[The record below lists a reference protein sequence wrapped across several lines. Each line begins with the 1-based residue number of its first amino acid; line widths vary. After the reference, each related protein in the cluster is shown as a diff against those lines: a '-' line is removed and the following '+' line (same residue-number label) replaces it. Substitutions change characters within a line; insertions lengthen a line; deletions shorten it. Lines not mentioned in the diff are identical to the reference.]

1 MTFLSRRGEGR
12 VAIERRVTEYRA
24 EFALGHVE
32 RPVGA
37 CLETRCLPNAV
48 RGGLRGSVTPSLF
61 PTTGV
66 DFYSSGFR
74 AHGALQELI
83 ICRECWGL
91 TSELG
96 N

>member
-32 RPVGA
+32 RPVGV

-61 PTTGV
+61 PTM

-74 AHGALQELI
+74 AHGALQEQI
-83 ICRECWGL
+83 KSRECWGL

-96 N
+96 S